1 VAEADAIFYRATLGE
16 VARLPP
22 LQERQD
28 ADVCVIGGGFAGL
41 NTALGLCER
50 GMRDVVVLEAERIG
64 HGASGRNGGFVF
76 SGFSR
81 GEADLLR
88 DLGPVDARA
97 LHAGTVAAVDLI
109 RARCQR
115 HAIDCDLVDEG
126 VIWANWFR
134 DPAGLHARQR
144 LLSEHFGVDWQW
156 IPRTRMRELLDTDRY
171 ADGLFE
177 PNAFHFHPLK
187 YAHGVARAAMG
198 LGARIHES
206 TPAIALAHDGAGWR
220 VRTPEGEVRARHV
233 VLACGGYLAGL
244 RREVDAAVLPIATYV
259 MVTAPLGERLS
270 SVLRTRAAVYD
281 TRFAFDYYRPLPDT
295 RLLWGGRISVRD
307 RSPAQVQRLLL
318 RDLARVYPQLA
329 DVRIDF
335 AWSGLMSYARHEMPQ
350 IAQVEQGLWVAQA
363 FGGHGVA
370 PTTFAGEIL
379 AAAIAEDDP
388 RWREFADYGLV
399 SALKPAGFLG
409 AQLTYWWLQMRDAFR
424 DLHDGARVG

>member
-1 VAEADAIFYRATLGE
+1 VAEADAIFYRATLDE

-88 DLGPVDARA
+88 DLGPVRARA

-187 YAHGVARAAMG
+187 YVHGVARAAIG